1 MDDDAIYAA
10 RIELVDFLIEALWN
24 PPTEEF
30 VESLLSG
37 EIRFPTEGIDDDL
50 DAGFERLRAFIDAN
64 EGRPV
69 EEVQTELNR
78 EYTRIFVGPRPPVT
92 AHESY
97 YREDMDYLGKG
108 KAMVESSYGAA
119 GWKPPES
126 YPEEADYVAV
136 ELAFLRR
143 QIERQRTGA
152 VEAFGYERVFLEEHL
167 TRWIDDCAADVV
179 EYADSAF
186 YEAVGHLLSGVVEFE
201 DELAGQMA

>member
-10 RIELVDFLIEALWN
+10 RLELVDFLIEALWN

-152 VEAFGYERVFLEEHL
+152 EEAFGYERVFLEEHL

-186 YEAVGHLLSGVVEFE
+186 YEAVGHFLSGVVEFE

>member
-64 EGRPV
+64 EGRPI

-152 VEAFGYERVFLEEHL
+152 EEAFGYERVFLEEHL
-167 TRWIDDCAADVV
+167 THWIDDCAADVV
-179 EYADSAF
+179 EHADSAF

>member
-10 RIELVDFLIEALWN
+10 RLELVDFLIEALWN

-64 EGRPV
+64 EGRPI

-152 VEAFGYERVFLEEHL
+152 EEAFGYERVFLEEHL

>member
-152 VEAFGYERVFLEEHL
+152 EEAFGYERVFLEEHL
-167 TRWIDDCAADVV
+167 NHWIDDCAADVV